1 MQTPAHPRATRCA
14 DPETPMNRHP
24 IANRP
29 FAPHCHGGASS
40 LLRLSSGATG
50 HWPSVTKLTD
60 WAARLALPAE
70 PAPAPMAAPSP
81 DAASPLFTRLWP
93 SGTSKAS
100 EDSRLAA

>member
-60 WAARLALPAE
+60 WRPGWHFPPSLPRHRWRRRRPTRHRRCS
-70 PAPAPMAAPSP
+70 PACGERYVESQ
-81 DAASPLFTRLWP
+81 
-93 SGTSKAS
+93 
-100 EDSRLAA
+100 